1 MASALVNTED
11 RGMHWT
17 AFPELVQKE
26 LERIKEVRFFE
37 YEEHHLDSGALI
49 VIGQLSRKRRYGGTE
64 SLRIRVE
71 YPRDFPD
78 TEPRVVDHDKVFR
91 PSAAGHQFSDYC
103 LCLQF
108 PLRGEF
114 SRDAQVLISE
124 VLGAAWNWMLKRNI
138 FERNG
143 QRDWPGETEEHGYA
157 GPYRT
162 LAFERAAASRAI
174 FLEVWVEWAISTGSR
189 PRLGEACPCLS
200 GRSLGECHGDLAKL
214 VAGAIYYSLQ
224 EARLNGRR

>member
-1 MASALVNTED
+1 MSSALVTIAG
-11 RGMHWT
+11 RGMAWS

-64 SLRIRVE
+64 SLRIRLE

-78 TEPRVVDHDKVFR
+78 TEPSVVDHDKVFT
-91 PSAAGHQFSDYC
+91 PSAAGHQFSDYS

-108 PLRGEF
+108 PLRREF

-124 VLGAAWNWMLKRNI
+124 LLGAAWNWMLKRNI

-143 QRDWPGETEEHGYA
+143 QREWPGETEEHGYA

-162 LAFERAAASRAI
+162 LALERAAASREI
-174 FLEVWVEWAISTGSR
+174 FLEVWVEWAISTGNR
-189 PRLGEACPCLS
+189 PRLEEACPCLS
-200 GRSLGECHGDLAKL
+200 GRSLGKCHNDLAEL
-214 VAGAIYYSLQ
+214 VAGAIYYYLQ
-224 EARLNGRR
+224 EARLNGCR